1 MVGSIGNLYQ
11 SVEDLTDTYIQPNN
25 TKHRVL
31 NPYILYSPINTTHLF
46 STHGLTQNVKLY
58 KCPPSYHNC
67 TTLVA
72 DDPQVVCTRCKLAM
86 NHEVQFVNSAS
97 KTADGFVKDAATY
110 MIMDNLE
117 VKPMSTMSIM
127 ALFNKLNIKD
137 VGTLQEKVIP
147 ITLAEGLSL
156 LKASLKTESVLTTVF
171 IEEPSGMKG
180 VTLWG

>member
-1 MVGSIGNLYQ
+1 
-11 SVEDLTDTYIQPNN
+11 
-25 TKHRVL
+25 
-31 NPYILYSPINTTHLF
+31 
-46 STHGLTQNVKLY
+46 
-58 KCPPSYHNC
+58 
-67 TTLVA
+67 
-72 DDPQVVCTRCKLAM
+72 M

-147 ITLAEGLSL
+147 ITLAEVGLSL